1 MPQSA
6 RHVVALLIL
15 PQAYNPDEQGRR
27 LAVEDE
33 KFRLTVEEI
42 ARRFGGGVLWKF
54 TEAPPQGYWWD
65 RGFLHQ
71 DELVAIEVDIPDTRV
86 ARSWLRRYAREVL
99 LRRFKQ
105 EAIYIRLIGPVQV
118 VLVTAR

>member
-33 KFRLTVEEI
+33 KFT
-42 ARRFGGGVLWKF
+42 A
-54 TEAPPQGYWWD
+54 APPQGYWWD

-71 DELVAIEVDIPDTRV
+71 DELVAIEVDIPDARA
-86 ARSWLRRYAREVL
+86 ARSWLRRYAREAL